1 MAEDALKGKYQVI
14 TECPIHLKP
23 VYIIVDAGSLE
34 EAEDL
39 VLGRTY
45 QCFWGGAEEAHDF
58 VVEKVLGVSVY
69 PWVPP
74 VTVSAGPIPSSVVKE
89 MITSDIG
96 ERFWILSRKG
106 QGDFE
111 EIKREV
117 EGVVRLT
124 PVPAP
129 ARGSASVGSAV
140 VIALLVI
147 GVSAG
152 GYYLWKRFKKS

>member
-1 MAEDALKGKYQVI
+1 MTEVKGKFQVMV
-14 TECPIHLKP
+14 ECPRHRKNI
-23 VYIIVDAGSLE
+23 YIIVDADSLE
-34 EAEDL
+34 EAEDI

-45 QCFWGGAEEAHDF
+45 QCVWGGAEEAHEF

-74 VTVSAGPIPSSVVKE
+74 VTVSTVPMASVVVKE
-89 MITSDIG
+89 MTTSDLG

-106 QGDFE
+106 QSDFE

-117 EGVVRLT
+117 SVVTLT
-124 PVPAP
+124 PTPTP
-129 ARGSASVGSAV
+129 RRGSAGAGSAV
-140 VIALLVI
+140 LIALLVI

-152 GYYLWKRFKKS
+152 GYYLWKRFKGS